1 MCRDGEQI
9 GMRVL
14 DAPGI
19 ALLSRRG
26 ATMELKLQST
36 ESGYIYSNGPTTVR
50 SKGRDLRLEMQG
62 MEPIECRSL
71 RPAD

>member
-9 GMRVL
+9 ALRVL
-14 DAPGI
+14 DAQGI
-19 ALLSRRG
+19 ALLRRRG
-26 ATMELKLQST
+26 ATVELKQQST

-50 SKGRDLRLEMQG
+50 NKGRDLRLEMQG
-62 MEPIECRSL
+62 VEPIECRSL